1 MLCFSLLES
10 FIMFGLC
17 FVFLLIRRLFFVIF
31 FIKYLFVLE
40 LLEFELLECLE
51 LLFFEKLLFCFIIV
65 MFWKRDLNGEEYIG
79 DYNRLCKYL
88 II

>member
-40 LLEFELLECLE
+40 LLEFELLECFE

>member
-40 LLEFELLECLE
+40 LLEFELLECFE

-65 MFWKRDLNGEEYIG
+65 MFWKKDLNGEEYIG
-79 DYNRLCKYL
+79 DYGRLCKYL

>member
-17 FVFLLIRRLFFVIF
+17 FVFLLICRLFFVIF

-40 LLEFELLECLE
+40 LLEFELLECFE

>member
-40 LLEFELLECLE
+40 LLEFELLECFE

-79 DYNRLCKYL
+79 DYNR
-88 II
+88 